1 MNDKKRESR
10 LRTITHVLNVFRCN
24 FGRNLEWQQVM
35 ETTWAAKMLHLPQT
49 DKELIDIMNVMC
61 TKHYDY
67 PNTVGLSD
75 YLEEIKKYLGEN
87 GKGSLHGNTY
97 TYCPDCEYQSGIV
110 KVCSVYIK
118 NGEEYRKPTSTRCI
132 CEGATAKY
140 PNMISWSELEE
151 QGQLMHRT
159 GQINLLHFYRTSR
172 DMPTMPESIRNPE
185 FHAKV
190 LERLEEDKG
199 KLFNPYLWAVQRM
212 VKTAGLTLDD
222 NGNVVGQVHV
232 VPDQPKVRPNVP
244 PPPVQQYQQPQQP
257 KTTMSDEEFWRNH

>member
-1 MNDKKRESR
+1 MNNKKRESR
-10 LRTITHVLNVFRCN
+10 LRTIQLVMTTFQYN
-24 FGRNLEWQQVM
+24 FGRKPDWAQHM
-35 ETTWAAKMLHLPQT
+35 ERSWAAVLEHLPQT
-49 DKELIDIMNVMC
+49 DRELISIMDNMC
-61 TKHYDY
+61 TKHYEY
-67 PNTVGLSD
+67 PNTVNLSD
-75 YLEEIKKYLGEN
+75 YLEEIKKYVGEN
-87 GKGSLHGNTY
+87 GGTGLDGNTY

-110 KVCSVYIK
+110 KVVSVYVK
-118 NGEEYRKPTSTRCI
+118 GGEEYRKPTSCRCI
-132 CEGATAKY
+132 CEGATSKY
-140 PNMISWSELEE
+140 PNMMSWSELEE
-151 QGQLMHRT
+151 QGQLLHRT

-222 NGNVVGQVHV
+222 NGNVVGEVY
-232 VPDQPKVRPNVP
+232 VPPEQPTVRPNVTKPP
-244 PPPVQQYQQPQQP
+244 PPPVQQSQQP

>member
-1 MNDKKRESR
+1 MSSLKAIQIVMGTFAQHFSKSK
-10 LRTITHVLNVFRCN
+10 
-24 FGRNLEWQQVM
+24 EWQGVM
-35 ETTWAAKMLHLPQT
+35 ERSWAAVLLKDELK
-49 DKELIDIMNVMC
+49 DKTLIDAMDNLC
-61 TKHYDY
+61 CKFFEY
-67 PNTVGLSD
+67 PNSVNLSN
-75 YLEEIKKYLGEN
+75 YLQEVEALVKEN
-87 GKGSLHGNTY
+87 GGTGLRGNTY
-97 TYCPDCEYQSGIV
+97 HYCPDCQYQSGIV
-110 KVCSVYIK
+110 KVVSVYVK
-118 NGEEYRKPTSTRCI
+118 GGEEYRKPTSTRCI

-140 PNMISWSELEE
+140 PNMMSWSELEE

-185 FHAKV
+185 YHAKV

-222 NGNVVGQVHV
+222 NGNVVGEVY
-232 VPDQPKVRPNVP
+232 VPPEQPTVRPNVTKP
-244 PPPVQQYQQPQQP
+244 PPPLQQPQQP

>member
-1 MNDKKRESR
+1 
-10 LRTITHVLNVFRCN
+10 
-24 FGRNLEWQQVM
+24 
-35 ETTWAAKMLHLPQT
+35 
-49 DKELIDIMNVMC
+49 
-61 TKHYDY
+61 
-67 PNTVGLSD
+67 
-75 YLEEIKKYLGEN
+75 
-87 GKGSLHGNTY
+87 
-97 TYCPDCEYQSGIV
+97 
-110 KVCSVYIK
+110 
-118 NGEEYRKPTSTRCI
+118 
-132 CEGATAKY
+132 
-140 PNMISWSELEE
+140 
-151 QGQLMHRT
+151 
-159 GQINLLHFYRTSR
+159 
-172 DMPTMPESIRNPE
+172 MPESIRNPE